1 MMNIIQRP
9 WLLQLGPLTIQTDAR
24 EELITIRTGM
34 AAGDYIDAIWA
45 LRYANCLAE
54 DYCLTGKSA
63 ASGWPYRSAAKR
75 AVDEVKT
82 FEANVSVTLLRKK
95 VQQ

>member
-1 MMNIIQRP
+1 MSNTQRP
-9 WLLQLGPLTIQTDAR
+9 WLLQLGPLLIKTDAR
-24 EELITIRTGM
+24 EELNTIRTGM
-34 AAGDYIDAIWA
+34 TTPDYSDAIWA